1 MSICGVKEFMVRL
14 VEYER
19 YVKIVVIWI
28 LNLLKSLFMIGVMRY
43 IVFIMIEEIYVVIG
57 KRRLLSVIK
66 RV

>member
-43 IVFIMIEEIYVVIG
+43 IVFIMIDEIYVVIG
-57 KRRLLSVIK
+57 KRRFLSVIK